1 MIYKDGARDKIPDM
15 KHKIP
20 VVEIIELENEEDR
33 EKYMVEQVMRKYQSI
48 LKYLFMKY
56 ANTSHLS
63 KKMKDFEEYSVK
75 MDTIN

>member
-33 EKYMVEQVMRKYQSI
+33 EKYMVE
-48 LKYLFMKY
+48 
-56 ANTSHLS
+56 
-63 KKMKDFEEYSVK
+63 
-75 MDTIN
+75 